1 MTMIKNGKTADLLT
15 YHSQYRAGTGILS
28 DFKPHP
34 GSMKNNIDFLKN
46 ANVPSNVDQLC
57 QG

>member
-1 MTMIKNGKTADLLT
+1 MIKNGKTADLLT

-46 ANVPSNVDQLC
+46 ANVPSNVDQLG